1 MTDGPGVV
9 AERVDRARREALF
22 EAHGRFVWRVV
33 RYLGVA
39 DREVPDVAQE
49 VFLRAFE
56 KLEGYDPSRGTERSW
71 LYGFCVGVVANH
83 RRLGRH
89 RREVLG
95 ADVDEGPFEHADQE
109 SVVAAKESRAQLLA
123 ALDALSEEHR
133 NVTVLHAIEEL
144 PMPEVARLLG
154 IPVQTA
160 YSRYQVARQELRRAL
175 ERAARP
181 RRSS

>member
-1 MTDGPGVV
+1 MTALEPLSATHGVS
-9 AERVDRARREALF
+9 REALF
-22 EAHGRFVWRVV
+22 SAHAPYVWRVV

-39 DREVPDVAQE
+39 DREVEDVAQE

-56 KLEGYDPSRGTERSW
+56 KLDRYDPAQSALRSW

-83 RRLGRH
+83 RRLRRH
-89 RREVLG
+89 QREVLG
-95 ADVDEGPFEHADQE
+95 QDADERGSEGAPDQE
-109 SVVAAKESRAQLLA
+109 SLVVAKQARAQLLT
-123 ALDALSEEHR
+123 ALDALSEDHR
-133 NVTVLHAIEEL
+133 TVTVLHAIEEL

-160 YSRYQVARQELRRAL
+160 YSRYQVARTELRRAL